1 MFFPSWFWDSDW
13 GWGWGWVA
21 AVGGIILLGIFLVPW
36 FFFLLNLQN
45 TLNRVSASNRA
56 MPAGHVWLNFIP
68 IFNLGW
74 FIYTVTKVRDSVK
87 AEYRSRNWAP
97 EGDFGYNVGLATGVL
112 AIVSFF
118 MGWVPVLG
126 WAVGIAQVVCWI
138 IYWLK
143 TAELKNRLGETGR
156 SIGPAPYA
164 PPYPGFPV
172 PPSAAAPGVAQP
184 YPPAT
189 VPPVVAAPIPALWGE
204 EQTGEAGTPAE
215 IAGEVTAGEALAEA
229 PAGDEVAGDEGG
241 APQSAVAGGEASL
254 CAGCGAAY
262 DSGDKFCRTC
272 GLPLP

>member
-1 MFFPSWFWDSDW
+1 MFPMGFPSWTWDWGS
-13 GWGWGWVA
+13 GWGWGWAA
-21 AVGGIILLGIFLVPW
+21 AVGGIILLGILLIPW

-45 TLNRVSASNRA
+45 LLNRVNVRNRA
-56 MPAGHVWLNFIP
+56 MPAGNVWLNFIP

-87 AEYRSRNWAP
+87 AEYESRGWQP
-97 EGDFGYNVGLATGVL
+97 QGDFAYNVGLAAGVL
-112 AIVSFF
+112 AIVTFF

-143 TAELKNRLGETGR
+143 TSELKNKLGESGR
-156 SIGPAPYA
+156 WAGAGPYPPPAPY
-164 PPYPGFPV
+164 PGYPATPSQPG
-172 PPSAAAPGVAQP
+172 PPSSQGYPPAQA

-189 VPPVVAAPIPALWGE
+189 APPAGSVPVAAAPP
-204 EQTGEAGTPAE
+204 EQGATGEVPAE
-215 IAGEVTAGEALAEA
+215 GAVGAEVSAEDEAA
-229 PAGDEVAGDEGG
+229 DI
-241 APQSAVAGGEASL
+241 
-254 CAGCGAAY
+254 CAGCGASY